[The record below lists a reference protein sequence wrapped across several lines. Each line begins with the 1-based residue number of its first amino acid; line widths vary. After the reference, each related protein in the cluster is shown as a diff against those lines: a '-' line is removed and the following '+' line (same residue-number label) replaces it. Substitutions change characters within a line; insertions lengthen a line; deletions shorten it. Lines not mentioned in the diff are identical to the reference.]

1 MMEPYKAQFRFYE
14 ELNDFLPDRRK
25 KIRFIYEFKGNPS
38 VKDAV
43 EALGVPHTEVDLILV
58 NGRSVEFRYLLQN
71 GDDVAVYPV
80 FEGLDIS
87 PINRL
92 RPESLRNPAFVLD
105 TQLGKLARHMR
116 MIGLDTLYQNDYQ
129 DQEIIQIS
137 RKENRIILTRDV
149 SLLKNKSVTRGIWIR
164 STKSREQLREV
175 IQRLDLKSQI
185 QPFQRCLECN
195 GGIVSIEKD
204 LVIERIPPRTVQ
216 YFNDFFQCLDCGKI
230 YWKGSHF
237 QKMQNWIKELIDN
250 ILSEK

>member
-1 MMEPYKAQFRFYE
+1 MCQYTAQFRFYE

-58 NGRSVEFRYLLQN
+58 NGRSVEFCYLLQN

-92 RPESLRNPAFVLD
+92 RPEPLRNPAFVLD